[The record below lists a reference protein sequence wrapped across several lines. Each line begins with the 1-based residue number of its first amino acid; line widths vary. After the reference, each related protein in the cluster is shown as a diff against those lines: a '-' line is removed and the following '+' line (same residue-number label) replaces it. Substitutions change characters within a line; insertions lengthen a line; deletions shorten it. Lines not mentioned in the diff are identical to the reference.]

1 MNLRPLY
8 RRKRGL
14 PAAIQ
19 IGVVA
24 RLQFLRGRGQ
34 HRPAVA
40 LLIPGA
46 LSLLGAEHPL
56 PFSALAGPVPA
67 VVSVASDVLELPIV
81 TSQSDGVRFGR
92 SRRTGLSRAARC
104 GMAAGR
110 PVGFVVV

>member
-14 PAAIQ
+14 PAAIR
-19 IGVVA
+19 IRVVA
-24 RLQFLRGRGQ
+24 RLQFLRGLGR
-34 HRPAVA
+34 HRAAMA
-40 LLIPGA
+40 LPIPGA
-46 LSLLGAEHPL
+46 LSLPGAEHPL
-56 PFSALAGPVPA
+56 PFVALAWPVPA

-81 TSQSDGVRFGR
+81 TSQSNGVRFGR

-104 GMAAGR
+104 RIAVGR